1 MAIIETILVHSQLC
15 TGCRAC
21 ELACGFRRTKQMN
34 PSQASIVV
42 RRDDHTGKI
51 EVKIHA
57 NCDVCQEREI
67 PMCIQVCNPRA
78 LSLGRRLAQ
87 TLTQADKSSGEES

>member
-1 MAIIETILVHSQLC
+1 
-15 TGCRAC
+15 
-21 ELACGFRRTKQMN
+21 
-34 PSQASIVV
+34 
-42 RRDDHTGKI
+42 
-51 EVKIHA
+51 VKIHA
-57 NCDVCQEREI
+57 SCDVCQEREI